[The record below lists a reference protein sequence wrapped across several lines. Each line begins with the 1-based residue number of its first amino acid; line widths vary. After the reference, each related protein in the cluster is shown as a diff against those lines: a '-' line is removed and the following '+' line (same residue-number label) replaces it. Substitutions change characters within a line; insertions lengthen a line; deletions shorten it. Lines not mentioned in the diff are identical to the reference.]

1 MFTYPR
7 LAWSAWSA
15 CMLAGLTP
23 YSVFSRRKHWNS
35 LGGMERHRGPWRG
48 IESSLHRLVCKD
60 YTPALMPIQCCFFLR
75 AAALACPLFL
85 AGCQSF
91 ESPLATPAA
100 TTTQRTE
107 NRMKKF
113 DPFPDTRVGPR
124 VAGLRPPGYR
134 KPISEPARSRQ
145 QAKANTAQANSE
157 PIPQQVRPP
166 AE

>member
-1 MFTYPR
+1 M
-7 LAWSAWSA
+7 
-15 CMLAGLTP
+15 
-23 YSVFSRRKHWNS
+23 
-35 LGGMERHRGPWRG
+35 
-48 IESSLHRLVCKD
+48 ESSLHRLVCKD
-60 YTPALMPIQCCFFLR
+60 YTSALMPIQCCFFLR
-75 AAALACPLFL
+75 AAAFACPLFL

-91 ESPLATPAA
+91 QSPLAPLATPAA
-100 TTTQRTE
+100 GTTQRTE

-145 QAKANTAQANSE
+145 QAKANNAQANSE